1 MDKSLDLYKIFHAVA
16 KAGSF
21 SDAARELYITQPAVS
36 QSVRNL
42 ETEIGVQLFVRGA
55 KGVELTRE
63 GKILSDYVSSA
74 MGMLEAGESRMRM
87 LAMLDAGELRIG
99 ASDTVSKWFLLPIIQ
114 KFHRTYPNI
123 SLTITNRTTAE
134 TIRLLKSGSIDIG
147 YVNLPA
153 ESDGVVFE
161 ECMPVHDT
169 FIAGN
174 AYSELK
180 GREVSLSELAEYPLI
195 MLESAARSRQ
205 WVDHHFQSNGVPL
218 LADVELSAHDLLVDF
233 ARIELG
239 IACVI
244 REFVLDSI
252 NDGTLFE
259 IQLQPP
265 VPARAVGVCW
275 NSGIEPSAAA
285 KRLIELSQE
294 GLNNS

>member
-259 IQLQPP
+259 IQLQPHLYLL
-265 VPARAVGVCW
+265 ALLECAGTAVL
-275 NSGIEPSAAA
+275 SHPQ
-285 KRLIELSQE
+285 RLK
-294 GLNNS
+294 G